1 MADQRPLEEPTPDGE
16 QQTPLEESAPGYIA
30 LPYVLGFW
38 TFAVLL
44 GLILAPGV
52 DLSIL
57 LNPRSGE
64 LRLLGLAMQ
73 FPFIVCVIAGI
84 LVHFRPNHSRELKY
98 SLIMAGFPLLSLFL
112 VPRSILDAVER
123 APAAGISVSFLK
135 VALLFCAIFWSVLL
149 VSIMAVLGGMW
160 IRRQASNSQS
170 LPRAWEQLLFTVVHM
185 RYAGPLIVVCY
196 FFSKDLMLVLL
207 MIRYLTV
214 ERFRRTPVVYLRSF
228 HYDDAAEVFGDAIA
242 PALAPFG
249 VVKGLV
255 HSQQTGGALF
265 SRTSIWQLG
274 LMATVPDARWRDWV
288 TKALRSA
295 TLVIVD
301 SSVATESVIWEIS
314 AALHYVGQRCVL
326 IITADQAPINTI
338 GDVELIKYGKGGKAM
353 KRLRRD
359 IAGWAGRA
367 LPSGRS
373 RLVLVAIVVWSCV
386 LLLAIALFLSQLFSA
401 ATTR

>member
-1 MADQRPLEEPTPDGE
+1 LA
-16 QQTPLEESAPGYIA
+16 
-30 LPYVLGFW
+30 FW
-38 TFAVLL
+38 AFAILL
-44 GLILAPGV
+44 GLILAPDV

-57 LNPRSGE
+57 LNPRSDE

-73 FPFIVCVIAGI
+73 FPLIVCVIAGI
-84 LVHFRPNHSRELKY
+84 LVHFRPDHSRQLKY
-98 SLIMAGFPLLSLFL
+98 SLIMAGFPLLGLFL

-123 APAAGISVSFLK
+123 MLPAAGISVSFLK
-135 VALLFCAIFWSVLL
+135 VALLFCTIFWSVLL

-160 IRRQASNSQS
+160 IRRQASTSQS
-170 LPRAWEQLLFTVVHM
+170 QPRSWEQLLFTVVHM
-185 RYAGPLIVVCY
+185 RYAGPLIVVCF

-214 ERFRRTPVVYLRSF
+214 ERFRRQPVIYLRSF
-228 HYDDAAEVFGDAIA
+228 HYDDAATVFGDAVA

-249 VVKGLV
+249 VLKGLV

-295 TLVIVD
+295 RLVIID
-301 SSVATESVIWEIS
+301 SSVATESVMWEIS
-314 AALHYVGQRCVL
+314 SALHYVGQRRVL
-326 IITADQAPINTI
+326 IIATDQAPINTT
-338 GDVELIKYGKGGKAM
+338 GDVEVIKYGKGGKAM
-353 KRLRRD
+353 ARLQRD

-367 LPSGRS
+367 LPSDS
-373 RLVLVAIVVWSCV
+373 SKLVLVATVVWICV
-386 LLLAIALFLSQLFSA
+386 LLLAIAFFLSWLFSG